1 MDQHQSNNCSNSTP
15 RQRHGTEDKDP
26 VAARKVLKADREKLR
41 RDRLNEQFI
50 ELGKALAHHL
60 PMNADPDRPKNDK
73 GTILTDTIQLL
84 KDLTA
89 EVNKLKAEYTTFSEE
104 ARELTQEK
112 NELREEKSTLK
123 ADIENINNQYQ
134 QRLRV
139 SYPWAPVDPSVLV
152 GPHYSYPMPMA
163 MPAAPMPMH
172 PSMQPFAFFG
182 NQNQG
187 AVPNHCSTFLP
198 YPGHANPPAEPPA
211 SQYASTS
218 HISRRQDS
226 RSKTPTGQRGRNYER
241 NDESEDVATEL
252 ELKTP
257 GFSGQVES
265 SLGGRKGKQLQRVVA
280 AEDGASSRNSSSQEP
295 QQSSSSSVDHV
306 ADSINGGPG

>member
-1 MDQHQSNNCSNSTP
+1 MDQHQSNNCSNSKP
-15 RQRHGTEDKDP
+15 RGRHETEDKDP
-26 VAARKVLKADREKLR
+26 VAARKVQKADREKLR
-41 RDRLNEQFI
+41 RDRLNEQFL
-50 ELGKALAHHL
+50 ELGKAL
-60 PMNADPDRPKNDK
+60 DPDRPKNDK

-89 EVNKLKAEYTTFSEE
+89 QVNKLKAEYTTFSEE

-112 NELREEKSTLK
+112 NELKEEKTTLK
-123 ADIENINNQYQ
+123 ADIENLNNQYQ

-163 MPAAPMPMH
+163 MRAAPMPMH

-182 NQNQG
+182 NQNPG
-187 AVPNHCSTFLP
+187 AVPNHCSTFVP

-218 HISRRQDS
+218 HISRKQDL

-241 NDESEDVATEL
+241 SDESEDVATVL

-257 GFSGQVES
+257 GSSGQES
-265 SLGGRKGKQLQRVVA
+265 SSGGRKGKQSQRVVA
-280 AEDGASSRNSSSQEP
+280 ADDRASSRNSSSLEP
-295 QQSSSSSVDHV
+295 QESSSSSVDLV
-306 ADSINGGPG
+306 AESINGGPG